1 MVVEGTPLRQK
12 NCFAV
17 GPYSFSLDK
26 DGSPTLL
33 LELEPS
39 AASASNGT
47 MAVAF
52 NPNAMAAALAEISES
67 NSQLLANKR
76 LRNRDYDSNM
86 ISWWSPLPI

>member
-1 MVVEGTPLRQK
+1 MVVEGTPLRKK